1 MRRNKRATHV
11 TFVVFKAMTPNERA
25 TDMIF
30 VVLQNV
36 RRFYRHEAKKA
47 RYTCNIRRS
56 LSHEARQTLHVK
68 YTSLFQPWGETSALQ
83 WNIGR
88 SSWGEKRSSFRWSPF
103 ADIFQPLH
111 TLDVAIIFSKCLAS
125 WHAARPMSSCQNNP
139 SPSDPI
145 DSVSRHF
152 PPPSLSKSVSLLR
165 NEMWRVRWNLSTA
178 TRLHRVRCSPLA
190 DIFHLLLYSTLL

>member
-1 MRRNKRATHV
+1 MHNNEANHKLYISTFRAVRAMRRNKCATM
-11 TFVVFKAMTPNERA
+11 K
-25 TDMIF
+25 
-30 VVLQNV
+30 
-36 RRFYRHEAKKA
+36 YRSFLK
-47 RYTCNIRRS
+47 
-56 LSHEARQTLHVK
+56 
-68 YTSLFQPWGETSALQ
+68 PWGE
-83 WNIGR
+83 
-88 SSWGEKRSSFRWSPF
+88 KHSSFRWSPF

-139 SPSDPI
+139 SPSDPM

-165 NEMWRVRWNLSTA
+165 NEMWRVRWTLSTA
-178 TRLHRVRCSPLA
+178 TRLHRIRWSPLA